1 MANTA
6 WIKTRQTKFA
16 AYTTVY
22 VLIVVAG
29 IGVVNFLANRYNKS
43 ADLTANKKFTLSD
56 QTEKVVK
63 DLKQDA
69 VITYWDQPTRFQP
82 AHDLLDRYKN
92 ISSKVDVRYEDTD
105 KKRTQAIAAGV
116 KQLGTI
122 FVDIGAKHQEAKSL
136 SEEEITGALVRAL
149 KGGERTACFVL
160 GSGEHSID
168 DADRTGYSSTKQLA
182 EANNYKTQTLKLLEK
197 PEIPKDCMIV
207 VVGGPSRDY
216 IQPEADALKKFV
228 EDGGRAVFLLDPPLM
243 FAKQEIDENKPLT
256 DVLAGWGVTA
266 DKDLALDTSGVGQ
279 VFGMGPEI
287 PLVTNYS
294 SHAIVRAMKDVPSG
308 FPIARSLTIKN
319 GDKTTV
325 EKLFET
331 SDNSFATLNLKSS
344 DIRPSPTDKKGPL
357 TLGAAG
363 TYNGATTGAATG
375 GNGRFI
381 VVGSSRWIDNSF
393 LRFNG
398 NRDLFLNML
407 NWLSSDEDLISIRP
421 KDPEDRRLSLTARQM
436 ALVFYASV
444 VAIPLLI
451 LAAGFGVW
459 WRRR

>member
-22 VLIVVAG
+22 VLIVLAV

-63 DLKQDA
+63 DLKQDV
-69 VITYWDQPTRFQP
+69 VITYWDQPTRFQG

-122 FVDIGAKHQEAKSL
+122 YVDVGAKHQEAKSL

-149 KGGERTACFVL
+149 KGGERMACFVL
-160 GSGEHSID
+160 GSGEHSLD
-168 DADRTGYSSTKQLA
+168 DADRTGYSQTKQLA
-182 EANNYKTQTLKLLEK
+182 EANNYKTQTVKLLEK

-207 VVGGPSRDY
+207 VVGGPARDY
-216 IQPEADALKKFV
+216 IAPEVDALKKFV
-228 EDGGRAVFLLDPPLM
+228 EGGGRAVFLLDPPLM
-243 FAKQEIDENKPLT
+243 FAKQEIDENKPLM
-256 DVLAGWGVTA
+256 DVLAAWGVTP
-266 DKDLALDTSGVGQ
+266 DKDLVLDTSGVGQ

-294 SHAIVRAMKDVPSG
+294 QHAIVRAMKDIPSG

-319 GDKTTV
+319 GDKTMV

-331 SDNSFATLNLKSS
+331 SDNSFATLNLKSA
-344 DIRPSPTDKKGPL
+344 DIRPSSTDKKGPL

-363 TYNGATTGAATG
+363 TYNGGGTG
-375 GNGRFI
+375 GSGRFI

-421 KDPEDRRLSLTARQM
+421 KEPEDRRITLSARQM

-444 VAIPLLI
+444 IAIPLLI
-451 LAAGFGVW
+451 VAAGFGVW